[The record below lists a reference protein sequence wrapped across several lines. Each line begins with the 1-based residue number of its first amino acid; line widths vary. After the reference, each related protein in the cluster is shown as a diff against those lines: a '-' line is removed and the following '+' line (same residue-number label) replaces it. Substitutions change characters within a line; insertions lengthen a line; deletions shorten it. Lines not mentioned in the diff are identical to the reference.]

1 LEFSPNKLLAKKI
14 QLTLRLLKKMF
25 SNIGKFMHMLWVV
38 FSKPEKAGVFRK
50 RLFEEIQLIGINSIP
65 IVALMST
72 FMGAVIAMQ
81 TASNM
86 DSPLLPAYTI
96 GFITRSSTILEFS
109 PTIIS
114 LILAGKVG
122 SNVAS
127 EIGTMKTT
135 EQIDALEIMG
145 VNSLSHLI
153 LPKVLAAIVF
163 FPILIIFS
171 MGLSLVGGWLSLIL
185 TGLSDT
191 ETYIYGI
198 RYYFMVSNVIYAL
211 SKTVVFGFLIVSIAS
226 FYGYYTKG
234 GALDVG
240 ASATK
245 AVVTSSVAIL
255 IANFILTQLILL

>member
-1 LEFSPNKLLAKKI
+1 MIKLIA
-14 QLTLRLLKKMF
+14 
-25 SNIGKFMHMLWVV
+25 NIGKYFQMLWIV
-38 FSKPEKAGVFRK
+38 FSKPEKWRIFRK

-65 IVALMST
+65 LVALMST
-72 FMGAVIAMQ
+72 FMGGVIALQ

-86 DSPLLPAYTI
+86 DNPLLPEYTI
-96 GFITRSSTILEFS
+96 GYITRSSTILEFS

-127 EIGTMKTT
+127 EIGTMRTT

-145 VNSLSHLI
+145 VNSLTFLV
-153 LPKVLAAIVF
+153 LPKIMAAVLF

-171 MGLSLVGGWLSLIL
+171 MGLSLVGGWLSL
-185 TGLSDT
+185 TMADLSST
-191 ETYIYGI
+191 ETYVFGI
-198 RYYFMVSNVIYAL
+198 RSFFFVSNIVYAL
-211 SKTVVFGFLIVSIAS
+211 GKTVVFAFLIVSIAS

-240 ASATK
+240 KSSTQ
-245 AVVTSSVAIL
+245 AVVSSSVAIL
-255 IANFILTQLILL
+255 AANFLITQMFLL